1 MDQDTLRSEYATG
14 LHAEAAR
21 RFGAERAAALQKT
34 FADVAGWMADV
45 ATFPVDGDEA
55 PAFYAE
61 PAP

>member
-1 MDQDTLRSEYATG
+1 MDRDTLRVDYATG

-21 RFGAERAAALQKT
+21 RFGAERAAALQQT
-34 FADVAGWMADV
+34 IEDVAGWMADV
-45 ATFPVDGDEA
+45 ATFPVDGDEP